1 MSQSA
6 QASKVML
13 DWLQDKS
20 IAEKYARGELA
31 TRPFAEI
38 LVQTSSLATAK
49 PEDEVYVLDVAAGTG
64 AVEAAIYGVL
74 PKEKLGTVKVL
85 GTDISQSMLDY
96 LKVRGEKEGWKGL
109 ETEVVD
115 ATVSALPF
123 C

>member
-1 MSQSA
+1 
-6 QASKVML
+6 ML

-38 LVQTSSLATAK
+38 LVQTSRLATAK

-64 AVEAAIYGVL
+64 AVEAAIYGAL

-123 C
+123 CRAFNIYTSS